1 LNKKS
6 NIIFEG
12 AQGTMLDID
21 HGTYPYVTSSNTT
34 LSGLISG
41 TGIGVDKVNYSLGI
55 TKAYT
60 TRVGHGPFPSELH
73 DQLGLDIAKWGGEVG
88 ATTGR
93 ARRCGWLDMK
103 ILNKS
108 IELNRINGIAL
119 TKLDVLDNLDL
130 IKICIGYGDID
141 YDTFEVDGLEYI
153 ELKGWKSSTVGITN
167 YKDLPENAKLYIKTI
182 EELSK
187 TPVVMISTGP
197 ARNEIICLKDIFAT

>member
-1 LNKKS
+1 
-6 NIIFEG
+6 
-12 AQGTMLDID
+12 
-21 HGTYPYVTSSNTT
+21 
-34 LSGLISG
+34 
-41 TGIGVDKVNYSLGI
+41 
-55 TKAYT
+55 
-60 TRVGHGPFPSELH
+60 
-73 DQLGLDIAKWGGEVG
+73 
-88 ATTGR
+88 
-93 ARRCGWLDMK
+93 MK